1 MQSQPA
7 ITFAIAPLTHVVV
20 RSAGAEATPSVA
32 TATSRKGNPTELRA
46 SRRGHRGKAEAGAA
60 NEATRGPGEPS
71 ALDIMSGFEFVR
83 NLVRSPWP
91 GREAS
96 RVAARRLHPCDPIQ
110 NPPDS
115 PSLAR
120 RKPPHGTSGLRQS
133 HHVSGEVNPPD
144 FRIRLVTAKRRPSP
158 GDDLI
163 CASVSVPCR
172 VRFAAFCP
180 DPGINRQTRPL
191 TCDHLDRLGSDPVV
205 GLEPIR
211 VERNPP
217 RAPGAPGTTRGDK
230 NQGHEE
236 AGVQSDETEH

>member
-71 ALDIMSGFEFVR
+71 ALDIKPGFEIVR

-96 RVAARRLHPCDPIQ
+96 RVAARRLHPFDPSEPTRFTEPRPKETTARDLRASAD
-110 NPPDS
+110 PPRV
-115 PSLAR
+115 R
-120 RKPPHGTSGLRQS
+120 RGQSSGLSNPTRDRQAPPVTRGRPDLR
-133 HHVSGEVNPPD
+133 VSVSPLSGPLRGLLPRSGDQPTDPPAHL
-144 FRIRLVTAKRRPSP
+144 RSP
-158 GDDLI
+158 GSPRL
-163 CASVSVPCR
+163 R
-172 VRFAAFCP
+172 
-180 DPGINRQTRPL
+180 PGGRTRANPGGTQPTQSTRSAGHDAGRQK
-191 TCDHLDRLGSDPVV
+191 
-205 GLEPIR
+205 
-211 VERNPP
+211 P
-217 RAPGAPGTTRGDK
+217 RARGSRSSI
-230 NQGHEE
+230 G
-236 AGVQSDETEH
+236 